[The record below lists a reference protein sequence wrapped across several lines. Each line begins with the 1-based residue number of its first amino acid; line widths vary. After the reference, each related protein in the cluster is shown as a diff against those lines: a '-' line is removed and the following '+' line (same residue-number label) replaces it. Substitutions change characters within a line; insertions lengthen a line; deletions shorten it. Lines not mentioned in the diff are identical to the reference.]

1 AVAVALLAAGAVVVE
16 ALADGVEDGGG
27 GLVALVSGD
36 LVEGGGRVVEGF
48 GGLAAEQAHDGLL
61 SGGRAGLSGPTA
73 PPRASRGGRKG
84 GSAASLLYVLPDGAE
99 DEGEDGDGHGAD
111 GDRDGG
117 EGQADTADAH
127 GGADAEPLARAAA
140 GPLLVL
146 AGRRLLLLVEELLRG
161 EDRGDEFDLP
171 GVVGGGD
178 RVGRGLLQ
186 GVAHAVHPLT
196 RVAMRGHAQTPAR
209 KATAAGWAATVRTA
223 TASAG

>member
-1 AVAVALLAAGAVVVE
+1 
-16 ALADGVEDGGG
+16 
-27 GLVALVSGD
+27 
-36 LVEGGGRVVEGF
+36 
-48 GGLAAEQAHDGLL
+48 
-61 SGGRAGLSGPTA
+61 GPTA

-99 DEGEDGDGHGAD
+99 NQREDRDGHGAD

-127 GGADAEPLARAAA
+127 GGTDAEPFARAAA

-146 AGRRLLLLVEELLRG
+146 AGRRLRLLLGEQLLRLQ
-161 EDRGDEFDLP
+161 DRGDQLELF

-209 KATAAGWAATVRTA
+209 KATVAGCAATVRTA
-223 TASAG
+223 AASAGYRTRSARSAPKARRIMRSLRSRGRASGARL